1 MGLRSMLIR
10 FEKVDI
16 ENTIPAINRCAE
28 LIELLGAGKVVK
40 GIADCNCKPY
50 EERVMKLEPDRIN
63 SFLGTEISLDEM
75 VRILNSLSFK
85 VDTNNMTVIPPSF
98 RNDITQFADLCEEV
112 ARFYGYNNIK
122 SSLLS
127 GKESTQGKKTYKQKM
142 EDVIRYTMMSCG
154 LNEIYTLSLQVQR
167 FMMTG

>member
-1 MGLRSMLIR
+1 
-10 FEKVDI
+10 
-16 ENTIPAINRCAE
+16 
-28 LIELLGAGKVVK
+28 
-40 GIADCNCKPY
+40 
-50 EERVMKLEPDRIN
+50 
-63 SFLGTEISLDEM
+63 M

-154 LNEIYTLSLQVQR
+154 LNEIYTLSFASPR
-167 FMMTG
+167 FMTG